1 MLARQWIIGA
11 GIEPGEVF
19 TRKTHVADNK
29 AGATE
34 ADGGRFFKG
43 KADGLGGSTKAA
55 GALGRCSGT
64 VAAEI
69 KLGTSVVV

>member
-1 MLARQWIIGA
+1 MLALQWIIGA

-29 AGATE
+29 PGATE
-34 ADGGRFFKG
+34 ADGGRFFEG
-43 KADGLGGSTKAA
+43 KADGLGG
-55 GALGRCSGT
+55 GAETARALCGCSVP

-69 KLGTSVVV
+69 KLGASVEV